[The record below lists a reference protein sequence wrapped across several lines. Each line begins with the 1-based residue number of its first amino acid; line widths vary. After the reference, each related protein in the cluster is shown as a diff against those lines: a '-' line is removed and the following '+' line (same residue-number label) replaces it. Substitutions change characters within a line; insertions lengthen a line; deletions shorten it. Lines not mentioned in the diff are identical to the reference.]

1 MKVPPLQTGERTK
14 IDIDCSSE
22 AIPTRKFPL
31 LLALEPPKRVASIEK
46 VKPYALLSQS
56 RSRSI
61 PIAEEVDLVTRV
73 HLMAVRA
80 TERFFSMTLAMRG
93 RHKDA

>member
-22 AIPTRKFPL
+22 AIPTCKFPL

-46 VKPYALLSQS
+46 VKPYALLSQA

-61 PIAEEVDLVTRV
+61 PVAEEVGLVARGDF
-73 HLMAVRA
+73 MAVRA
-80 TERFFSMTLAMRG
+80 TERFFPIGLGMRG
-93 RHKDA
+93 RRRDA

>member
-22 AIPTRKFPL
+22 AVPTRKFPL

-46 VKPYALLSQS
+46 VKPYALISQS

-61 PIAEEVDLVTRV
+61 PVAEEVDLVAQV
-73 HLMAVRA
+73 HFMAVRA
-80 TERFFSMTLAMRG
+80 TERFFSMALGMRW
-93 RHKDA
+93 RRKDA